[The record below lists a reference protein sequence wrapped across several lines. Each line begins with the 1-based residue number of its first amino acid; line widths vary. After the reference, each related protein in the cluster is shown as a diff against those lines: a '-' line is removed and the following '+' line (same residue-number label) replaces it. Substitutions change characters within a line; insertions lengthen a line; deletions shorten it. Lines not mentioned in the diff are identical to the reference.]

1 MDTFVEQI
9 VQKKK
14 QPLDFLIMAAT
25 ATGALLLS
33 FIIIKYVLWLMPTIV
48 LVLWGAWW
56 VITGRSR
63 EFEYSITNGEMDVDC
78 IVARRRRKRLASVT
92 CGKVDEYGPLN
103 PEKLVGRKFDR
114 TLMAAPEMNMEGNF
128 YFTYRSKKYGNTLVV
143 FHPDE
148 RVQQAFFASLP
159 RLKQI
164 ELEKERRNSG
174 V

>member
-14 QPLDFLIMAAT
+14 QPLDLLIIVAT
-25 ATGALLLS
+25 AAAALLLS
-33 FIIIKYVLWLMPTIV
+33 FVIIKWALWLMPTIV
-48 LVLWGAWW
+48 LILWGAWW

-63 EFEYSITNGEMDVDC
+63 EFEYSITNGEMDIDC
-78 IVARRRRKRLASVT
+78 IVARRRRRRLASVT
-92 CGKVDEYGPLN
+92 CKKVDEYGPLK

-114 TLMAAPEMNMEGNF
+114 TLMAAPEMNMVGNF
-128 YFTYRSKKYGNTLVV
+128 YFTYRSKKYGSTLVV

-159 RLKQI
+159 RLKQL
-164 ELEKERRNSG
+164 ELEKAQKNGG